1 MEPHPASSGPLH
13 EARALVAQGR
23 FEAAVGVLQPLAGAG
38 DPEALVLQ
46 SVALRRAG
54 RARPALDAARRAE
67 QAMPSWGPALA
78 ALAASAALAG
88 RPGEANV
95 AAQQALALAPGD
107 PEVWNAAGLAAL
119 AERDRAE
126 AERCFRHGLSIDP
139 DHAELGQNLA
149 RLAPSGPVGVGGPA
163 AGMVDGSAPG
173 DRGRQEGRF
182 AGFLRRSLFVKV
194 LPDEPAT
201 EPVVLMA
208 WAGIVVVAI
217 GAFLFLLAAR

>member
-1 MEPHPASSGPLH
+1 MEPHPASSGPLD
-13 EARALVAQGR
+13 EARALLAQGR
-23 FEAAVGVLQPLAGAG
+23 FEAAVGVLQPLASAG
-38 DPEALVLQ
+38 DAEALVLQ
-46 SVALRRAG
+46 SIGLRRAG
-54 RARPALDAARRAE
+54 RVRPALAAARQAD

-78 ALAASAALAG
+78 ALAASAAAVG

-107 PEVWNAAGLAAL
+107 PEVWNAAGLAAM

-126 AERCFRHGLSIDP
+126 AERCFRHGLTIDP
-139 DHAELGQNLA
+139 AHAELAQNLA
-149 RLAPSGPVGVGGPA
+149 RLAPAGPVGAGGPT
-163 AGMVDGSAPG
+163 AGMVAGAAPG
-173 DRGRQEGRF
+173 EAGRRGGRF
-182 AGFLRRSLFVKV
+182 AGLLRRSLFVRV
-194 LPDEPAT
+194 LPDDPDT